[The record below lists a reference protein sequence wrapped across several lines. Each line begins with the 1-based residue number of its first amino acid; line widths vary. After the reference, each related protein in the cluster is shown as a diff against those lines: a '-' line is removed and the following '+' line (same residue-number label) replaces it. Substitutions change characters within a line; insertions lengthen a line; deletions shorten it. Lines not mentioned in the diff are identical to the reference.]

1 MIKILLV
8 DDELHLLEITKA
20 FLEDSKEIE
29 VETSL
34 SAMDA
39 IEKIHTNGFDVIV
52 SDYQMPDM
60 NGIELLRTIRSQND
74 PIPFIL
80 FTGKG
85 REEVIIEALNAGA
98 DFFLQKG
105 GDPRAQFTE
114 LVSMVKKAVQRR
126 RMELDLIQNELKFET
141 IFNSA
146 NDSIY
151 ILDPNGRI
159 IEINDIGCSW
169 LGFSREELM
178 QKNVIDFDT
187 EQYAMQIPNRMKE
200 VMEFGFALFETEW
213 VTKSGKRIPVEISS
227 RKINYA
233 GKPAIL
239 SVARDVSERKI
250 SEEILFEKEINFRTV
265 ANFTHDWEYWI
276 GPNGRLI
283 YCSPSCE
290 KISGYSSDDLTYDPS
305 LLPAMIHPEDRPS
318 YEKHLKKAGAIEP
331 FELDFRIVTREGEI
345 RWISHTCQPVFDDE
359 RRYLGRR
366 VSNRDITESK
376 SAEAALRD
384 SEIRFRELFNN
395 MENGIAIYE
404 AMPAGNDFIIR
415 DFNTWAEKIEGVR
428 KEDIIG
434 RKVTEVFPGAENMGI
449 VEVFRSVWRTGRTEH
464 LSEAVYTDANNA
476 KTWRENVVFRLP
488 HGEIVSI
495 YSDITKRK
503 QEEDELHMAKQ
514 VFTESIAAIG
524 TADPNGIMTRVN
536 ERFLHYLGYS
546 SQDEVIGRPISDFMT
561 DISELESIIKQVES
575 KERWQGEYRAKRK
588 DGSTVLVHA
597 LILALKDKDG
607 KPIGYHSIAIE
618 TPDQKLAQETSHAT
632 NVKLN
637 ILSNITVHDIQNQIV
652 VLNGLVYKAKHAN
665 SPVQVKEYL
674 SRVQQ
679 VADKIQSHVAFAR
692 EYQNLGKAPPS
703 WIRIDAG
710 IQDLASKFDSKWVQF
725 EVDTGSLEVF
735 SDAMLNRAFYNLIDD
750 TLKHG
755 QKATKVKFSA
765 KPKGEELVL
774 VYEDNGVG
782 VPIDRKK
789 NIFEKAPSSQK
800 VHGLVLVRE
809 ILGITGMTIVE
820 NGEPGKGARFEIAV
834 PKGNFRYPGND
845 QPKTN

>member
-20 FLEDSKEIE
+20 YLEDSKEIE
-29 VETSL
+29 VVTSL
-34 SAMDA
+34 SAIDA
-39 IEKIHTNGFDVIV
+39 IEKIRAIGFDVIV

-74 PIPFIL
+74 PTPFIL

-85 REEVIIEALNAGA
+85 REEVVIDALNASA
-98 DFFLQKG
+98 DFYLQKG

-114 LVSMVKKAVQRR
+114 LVSMVKKSVQRR
-126 RMELDLIQNELKFET
+126 RMELDLVQNELKFET

-159 IEINDIGCSW
+159 IEINDVGCSW
-169 LGFSREELM
+169 LGFSREEMM
-178 QKNVIDFDT
+178 QKNVIDLDT
-187 EQYAMQIPNRMKE
+187 EQYAMQMPNRMKE

-213 VTKSGKRIPVEISS
+213 VTKSGKRIPIEISS
-227 RKINYA
+227 RKIIYA

-239 SVARDVSERKI
+239 SVARDVSERKM
-250 SEEILFEKEINFRTV
+250 SEEILFEKEITFRTV
-265 ANFTHDWEYWI
+265 ANFTYDWEYWS

-283 YCSPSCE
+283 YCSPSCK
-290 KISGYSSDDLTYDPS
+290 KISGYSSDDLTQDPS
-305 LLPAMIHPEDRPS
+305 LLLAMIHPEDRPS
-318 YEKHLKKAGAIEP
+318 YEKHLKKVGPIEP

-345 RWISHTCQPVFDDE
+345 RWISHACQPVFDDE

-366 VSNRDITESK
+366 VSNRDITERK
-376 SAEAALRD
+376 RTEAALFE

-395 MENGIAIYE
+395 MENGIVIYE
-404 AMPAGNDFIIR
+404 ATSAGNDFIIR
-415 DFNTWAEKIEGVR
+415 DFNSWAEKIEGVR
-428 KEDIIG
+428 KEDIVG

-449 VEVFRSVWRTGRTEH
+449 VEVFRSVWKTGRTRH

-476 KTWRENVVFRLP
+476 KTWRENIVFKLP

-503 QEEDELHMAKQ
+503 QEEEELRIAKQ
-514 VFTESIAAIG
+514 VFTDSIAAVGI
-524 TADPNGIMTRVN
+524 ADPKGIMTHVN

-546 SQDEVIGRPISDFMT
+546 TQDEVVGRPINDFMI
-561 DISELESIIKQVES
+561 DKGELEAIMKRIDS
-575 KERWQGEYRAKRK
+575 KEKWLGDYQAKKK
-588 DGSTVLVHA
+588 DGSTVLVHGFV
-597 LILALKDKDG
+597 ISLKDTDG
-607 KPIGYHSIAIE
+607 KPIGYHSTAIE
-618 TPDQKLAQETSHAT
+618 ITDQKPGQETSPAT

-665 SPVQVKEYL
+665 SPMQVKEYL
-674 SRVQQ
+674 SRIQQ

-774 VYEDNGVG
+774 IYEDNGVG

-800 VHGLVLVRE
+800 VHGLVLVKE
-809 ILGITGMTIVE
+809 ILGITGMTIAE
-820 NGEPGKGARFEIAV
+820 SGEPGKGARFEIVV

-845 QPKTN
+845 QPKAN